1 MQKNIKKKWK
11 AMWKRPVQ
19 TPEMKR
25 DRILVI
31 TLVVFYY
38 IVFGTSST
46 MFYKASANDEPLQ
59 VIEIRDLTS
68 KDYIKTYAKE
78 FGVDSELLYDVMMC
92 ESMGKKVKGDGG
104 LSLNEFQWQIPT
116 WSMYEKMYSKEF
128 GETKFDI
135 HSLHDQSKLTAYA
148 FSKGESARNM
158 WTAYRAIKNGGTY
171 SFYSKQLKGHY
182 TAKCDV
188 NKYNL

>member
-1 MQKNIKKKWK
+1 
-11 AMWKRPVQ
+11 MWKRPVQ

-25 DRILVI
+25 DRILIV
-31 TLVVFYY
+31 TLIVFYY

-59 VIEIRDLTS
+59 VIEVKDLTD
-68 KDYIKTYAKE
+68 KDYIRTYAKE

-92 ESMGKKVKGDGG
+92 ESSGKKVVGDGG
-104 LSLNEFQWQIPT
+104 RSYNEFQWQKET
-116 WSMYEKMYSKEF
+116 WNLYEKMYSQEF

-171 SFYSKQLKGHY
+171 FFYSRQLKAHY
-182 TAKCDV
+182 TVKCDV